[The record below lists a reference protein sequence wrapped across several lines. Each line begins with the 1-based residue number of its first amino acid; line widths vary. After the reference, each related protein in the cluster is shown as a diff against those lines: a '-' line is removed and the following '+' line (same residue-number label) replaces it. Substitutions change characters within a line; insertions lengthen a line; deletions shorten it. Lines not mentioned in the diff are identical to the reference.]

1 MMRRNYTKLQLSSL
15 GFSPSSF
22 SHFLQVV
29 PLQSLCT
36 STCCWRSREISPGRT
51 HRRERSARTPK
62 FHVPFSRQPAHLAWK
77 HLPPRRLGKT
87 HLLVVHTEKYYSI
100 SDSLASGR
108 KKHLISGLFLLFC
121 RAVHCTTQVQ
131 PLTHSLPC
139 NNERRNLLVARM
151 TRKTS
156 LPVRVSLLFLCVVFF
171 SSIFN

>member
-62 FHVPFSRQPAHLAWK
+62 FHMPFSRQPAHVSWSLSLKAPSTQK
-77 HLPPRRLGKT
+77 AGENTPSCCT
-87 HLLVVHTEKYYSI
+87 HRKVLLHQWLI
-100 SDSLASGR
+100 GFR
-108 KKHLISGLFLLFC
+108 KKKTPYLWTFF
-121 RAVHCTTQVQ
+121 AVLQGSTLHHPSPTAHPQ
-131 PLTHSLPC
+131 
-139 NNERRNLLVARM
+139 
-151 TRKTS
+151 
-156 LPVRVSLLFLCVVFF
+156 
-171 SSIFN
+171 SSMQQWANKSPGSQDDT